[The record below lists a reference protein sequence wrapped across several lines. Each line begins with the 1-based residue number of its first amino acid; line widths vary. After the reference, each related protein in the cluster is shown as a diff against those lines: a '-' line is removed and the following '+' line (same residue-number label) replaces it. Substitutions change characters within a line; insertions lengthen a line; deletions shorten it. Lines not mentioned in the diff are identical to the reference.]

1 MQPSLDVTV
10 CITTF
15 NQAAYIARCL
25 QSVVAQL
32 PPGRM
37 EILVGDDGSR
47 DDTRTI
53 VSAFAAAYPGIVVP
67 VFHANQLGPSGNYR
81 ALVSAARG
89 RYVAHLDGDDY
100 WISGKIARQ
109 IEILERSPRAV
120 AVVANALVVDAD
132 DKPLGF
138 FTSDQR
144 QSIALN
150 HLLARGNFLCHGSL
164 VYRAEY
170 RHDILEI
177 PGNFVDYRILL
188 RLAAKG
194 SLEYLPEPLV
204 VYRWNS
210 AGSMRTTM
218 SGLVGV
224 NYWEAMCEG
233 KSLGASPAAFRQ
245 GAVRFLEK
253 VFAACL
259 LHGRVA
265 EALEWM
271 RRVRSQSPVTPNVIL
286 ALALLRMPLALT
298 RFVRRRCGA
307 RAFRRVSVLYRR

>member
-1 MQPSLDVTV
+1 MQSSIDVTV

-15 NQAAYIARCL
+15 DQAVYISRCL

-32 PPGRM
+32 SPGHL
-37 EILVGDDGSR
+37 EVLVGDDGSR
-47 DDTRTI
+47 DGTRTI
-53 VSAFAAAYPGIVVP
+53 VSAFAAAYPGMVIP

-100 WISGKIARQ
+100 WIAGKIMRQ
-109 IEILERSPRAV
+109 LDILERSPHAV

-138 FTSDQR
+138 FTAGQR
-144 QSIALN
+144 QSIDLD

-164 VYRAEY
+164 MYRAEY
-170 RHDILEI
+170 KRDILEI

-194 SLEYLPEPLV
+194 RLEYLPEPLV

-210 AGSMRTTM
+210 TGSMRTTM

-245 GAVRFLEK
+245 GATRFLEK

-271 RRVRSQSPVTPNVIL
+271 RRVRSQSPVTPNIIL
-286 ALALLRMPLALT
+286 FLALLRMPLALA
-298 RFVRRRCGA
+298 RFVRRLYGA
-307 RAFRRVSVLYRR
+307 KAFRRVSILYRR